1 MIKAAELVAS
11 VRAIRALLADLKA
24 ERQTTGKRVLTTK
37 TSPITAKRINCKRLP
52 AVEAVAWIEDKAVI
66 KLTGTKSTNPAVT

>member
-24 ERQTTGKRVLTTK
+24 ERQMTGKRVLTTK
-37 TSPITAKRINCKRLP
+37 TSPTMAKSMNCKRLP
-52 AVEAVAWIEDKAVI
+52 AVEVVAWIEDKAVI